1 MTPPDIEEEAGG
13 DYHPRVMKA
22 LFSRLTVAVFLGLVL
37 LAPGFADAAD
47 DAAGTVTRLKGS
59 AVAMQDAVPRPLKVG
74 DKVHK
79 GDVISTGPGA
89 RLEMRML
96 DDAVMTLGEKTIFI
110 VIDYITGGAE
120 PNAAMRLL
128 QGAFSAV
135 SGEMMKMAAAK
146 FTVETEAATIGIRG
160 TTFWGG
166 VLDGAFQVALL
177 AGQAVIVEN
186 KAGRVVI
193 SKVNDGTLITDAN
206 TAPTAP
212 KSWGSGKLG
221 RAIATVAF

>member
-1 MTPPDIEEEAGG
+1 MRAFFTRLTLG
-13 DYHPRVMKA
+13 A
-22 LFSRLTVAVFLGLVL
+22 LFSLLL
-37 LAPGFADAAD
+37 LAPGLADAAGD
-47 DAAGTVTRLKGS
+47 AGVAAGTVTRLKGS
-59 AVAMQDAVPRPLKVG
+59 AVAMQDAQPRPLKVG
-74 DKVHK
+74 DKVLK

-89 RLEMRML
+89 RLEMKML

-110 VIDYITGGAE
+110 VIDYIAGGAE

-135 SGEMMKMAAAK
+135 SGEMMKMAGAR
-146 FTVETEAATIGIRG
+146 FTVETETATLGIRG

-166 VLDGAFQVALL
+166 MLDGVFQVAML
-177 AGQAVIVEN
+177 AGEAVIVEN

-193 SKVNDGTLITDAN
+193 RKVNDGTRIRDVYTP
-206 TAPTAP
+206 PTPP
-212 KSWGSGKLG
+212 KKWGGNKLE

>member
-1 MTPPDIEEEAGG
+1 
-13 DYHPRVMKA
+13 MKA
-22 LFSRLTVAVFLGLVL
+22 FFPRLTVAVLLGLVL
-37 LAPGFADAAD
+37 LAPGFADAAEHV
-47 DAAGTVTRLKGS
+47 AGTVTRLKGS

-74 DKVHK
+74 DQVHK
-79 GDVISTGPGA
+79 GDVISTGAGA

-110 VIDYITGGAE
+110 VIDYITQGE

-135 SGEMMKMAAAK
+135 SGEMVKTAGVQ
-146 FTVETEAATIGIRG
+146 FTVETETATIGIRG

-166 VLDGAFQVALL
+166 ALDGVFEVALL
-177 AGQAVIVEN
+177 DGKEVFIEN

-193 SKVNDGTLITDAN
+193 DKVGEGTQIRAAD
-206 TAPTAP
+206 TAPTPP
-212 KSWGSGKLG
+212 KKWGSGKLG
-221 RAIATVAF
+221 RALATVAF